1 MKKTILLAT
10 LAASLVS
17 VAKTTGSVEFF
28 NENTGSFDKGKK
40 GVYKVDNAGV
50 KTEVKVDGT
59 GLSFGGELKAENIP
73 VPMGGH
79 KLVNNFFNNSNL
91 FVKYE
96 LPQIKGVNSYV
107 KGTLT
112 PKVGDE
118 ATLSFQKGNA
128 QLEADVNYEVVKDL
142 KLGVNTKTTFPF
154 DKENKEYAQVAT
166 STHKVYV
173 KGNYAPIKDIKAE
186 VEVKH
191 SYKSTANTNDALKYL
206 SLLAEAKYDVMKD
219 LELNGQF
226 KFKYNFNDEIK
237 LENLGDKDLLEIAKA
252 LQFNGMKYAHSY
264 VLGAKYTGLKNTE
277 INVKGFVGHASDKKA
292 QTPTHIVHYGVKG
305 DVKYTGVENLT
316 LTGKATLA
324 GVSNLKTPA
333 AHTGIFEF
341 GAGAKYDYK
350 VSDKF
355 TVSPEFNGDVNF
367 YTTADLVANTTLTLT
382 PKVSAEYK
390 PIEELKVSG
399 SIAVPVKFAGNPAT
413 FNYTNTSV
421 KTALNIKYEWK

>member
-28 NENTGSFDKGKK
+28 NENTGSFNKGEK
-40 GVYKVDNAGV
+40 GVYTVNKAGV

-59 GLSFGGELKAENIP
+59 GLSFGGEFKVEDVE
-73 VPMGGH
+73 VPM
-79 KLVNNFFNNSNL
+79 KQDQLLLNNFFNHSNL

-96 LPQIKGVNSYV
+96 LPQIKGINSYV
-107 KGTLT
+107 KGTLN
-112 PKVGDE
+112 PKVDD
-118 ATLSFQKGNA
+118 ALNFKKGNA
-128 QLEADVNYEVVKDL
+128 ELEADVNYEVAKDL

-237 LENLGDKDLLEIAKA
+237 LENLGDKDLLEIATG

-264 VLGAKYTGLKNTE
+264 VLGAKYTGLKDTE
-277 INVKGFVGHASDKKA
+277 INGKVFVGHASDKA
-292 QTPTHIVHYGVKG
+292 TQTPTHIVHYGVKG

-324 GVSNLKTPA
+324 GVSNIKTTA

-341 GAGAKYDYK
+341 GVGAKYDYK

-367 YTTADLVANTTLTLT
+367 YTTAGVVKGTTLTLT

-390 PIEELKVSG
+390 PIEDLTVGG
-399 SIAVPVKFAGNPAT
+399 SIAVPVKFAGDPAT

-421 KTALNIKYEWK
+421 KTSLNIKYEWK

>member
-1 MKKTILLAT
+1 MLSSLLAVVT
-10 LAASLVS
+10 MAAG
-17 VAKTTGSVEFF
+17 TTGSVEFF
-28 NENTGSFDKGKK
+28 NENTGSFDAGQTK
-40 GVYKVDNAGV
+40 GVYTVNKAGV

-59 GLSFGGELKAENIP
+59 GLSFGGEFKVEDVK
-73 VPMGGH
+73 VPMARNT
-79 KLVNNFFNNSNL
+79 LLLNNFFNHSNL

-96 LPQIKGVNSYV
+96 LPQIKGINSYV
-107 KGTLT
+107 KGTLN
-112 PKVGDE
+112 PKVDDS
-118 ATLSFQKGNA
+118 LDFKKGNA
-128 QLEADVNYEVVKDL
+128 ELEADVNYEVMKDVKVGL
-142 KLGVNTKTTFPF
+142 NSKTVFPF

-237 LENLGDKDLLEIAKA
+237 LENLGDKDLLGVYTS
-252 LQFNGMKYAHSY
+252 LSLSTMKYAHSY

-324 GVSNLKTPA
+324 GVSELKTPT
-333 AHTGIFEF
+333 HTGIFEF
-341 GAGAKYDYK
+341 GVGAKYDYK

-367 YTTADLVANTTLTLT
+367 YTTAGLVANTTLTLT

-399 SIAVPVKFAGNPAT
+399 SIAVPVKFAGDPAT

>member
-28 NENTGSFDKGKK
+28 NENTGSFYKGQK

-73 VPMGGH
+73 VPMGDH

-107 KGTLT
+107 KGTLN
-112 PKVGDE
+112 PKAGE
-118 ATLSFQKGNA
+118 GPALAFEEGNA
-128 QLEADVNYEVVKDL
+128 ELEADVNYEVAKDI

-154 DKENKEYAQVAT
+154 KGTDYAKAVT
-166 STHKVYV
+166 STHKAYV

-226 KFKYNFNDEIK
+226 KFKYNFNESEIK
-237 LENLGDKDLLEIAKA
+237 LENLGDKDLLGVYTS
-252 LQFNGMKYAHSY
+252 LSLSTMKYAHSY

-277 INVKGFVGHASDKKA
+277 INVKGFVGHASDKAA

-367 YTTADLVANTTLTLT
+367 YTTAGVVANTTLTLT

-399 SIAVPVKFAGNPAT
+399 SIAVPVKFAGKPAT

>member
-1 MKKTILLAT
+1 MKKTLMLSSLLAVVAM
-10 LAASLVS
+10 AAG
-17 VAKTTGSVEFF
+17 TTGSVEFV
-28 NENTGSFDKGKK
+28 NENEAKFEKGAKPTYTVKK
-40 GVYKVDNAGV
+40 ALV
-50 KTEVKVDGT
+50 KTEVRVSDT

-73 VPMGGH
+73 VPMGDH
-79 KLVNNFFNNSNL
+79 KLVNNFFNHSNI
-91 FVKYE
+91 FVKYN
-96 LPQIKGVNSYV
+96 LPEIKGFNSYV

-154 DKENKEYAQVAT
+154 EGTDYAKAVT
-166 STHKVYV
+166 STHKAYV

-237 LENLGDKDLLEIAKA
+237 LENLGDKDLLEIAKD
-252 LQFNGMKYAHSY
+252 LQFNEMKYAHSY

-277 INVKGFVGHASDKKA
+277 INVKGFVGHASDKAA

-324 GVSNLKTPA
+324 GVSELKTPT
-333 AHTGIFEF
+333 HTGIFEF

-367 YTTADLVANTTLTLT
+367 YTTAGVVAGTTLTLT

-399 SIAVPVKFAGNPAT
+399 SIAVPVKFAGDPAT
-413 FNYTNTSV
+413 FNYANTSV

>member
-28 NENTGSFDKGKK
+28 NENTGSFYKGQK
-40 GVYKVDNAGV
+40 GVYKVDKAGV

-73 VPMGGH
+73 VPMGDH
-79 KLVNNFFNNSNL
+79 KLVNNFFNHSNI
-91 FVKYE
+91 FVKYN
-96 LPQIKGVNSYV
+96 LPEIKGFNSYV

-154 DKENKEYAQVAT
+154 EGTDYAKAVT
-166 STHKVYV
+166 STHKAYV

-226 KFKYNFNDEIK
+226 KFKYNFNESEIK
-237 LENLGDKDLLEIAKA
+237 LENLGDKDLLGVYTS
-252 LQFNGMKYAHSY
+252 LSLSTMKYAHSY

-324 GVSNLKTPA
+324 GVSELKTPT
-333 AHTGIFEF
+333 HTGIFEF
-341 GAGAKYDYK
+341 GVGAKYDYK

-355 TVSPEFNGDVNF
+355 TVSPEVNGDVNF
-367 YTTADLVANTTLTLT
+367 YTTAGVVADTTLTLT

-399 SIAVPVKFAGNPAT
+399 SIAVPVKFAGKPAT
-413 FNYTNTSV
+413 FNYKNTSV

>member
-28 NENTGSFDKGKK
+28 NENTGSFNAGQTKGEYTVNK
-40 GVYKVDNAGV
+40 AGV

-59 GLSFGGELKAENIP
+59 GLSFGGEFKVEDVK
-73 VPMGGH
+73 VPMEQN
-79 KLVNNFFNNSNL
+79 KPLLNNLFNHSNL

-107 KGTLT
+107 KGTLN
-112 PKVGDE
+112 PKAGKGPALAFE
-118 ATLSFQKGNA
+118 EGNA
-128 QLEADVNYEVVKDL
+128 ELEADVNYEVAKDI

-154 DKENKEYAQVAT
+154 KGTDYAKAVT
-166 STHKVYV
+166 STHKAYV

-252 LQFNGMKYAHSY
+252 LQFNEMKYAHSY

-324 GVSNLKTPA
+324 GVSELKTPT
-333 AHTGIFEF
+333 HTGIFEF
-341 GAGAKYDYK
+341 GVGAKYDYK

-367 YTTADLVANTTLTLT
+367 YTTAGLVANTTLTLT

-399 SIAVPVKFAGNPAT
+399 SIAVPVKFAGDPAT